1 MKKSIQKGFTLI
13 ELMIVVAII
22 AILAAIAVP
31 AYQNYIVR
39 SKVSEALSTL
49 DMARTAVSET
59 FQTTGNLPSVMASV
73 GLATTIQSKYVSG
86 VTLAAGVITATVTGT
101 NNTSVDNQTIT
112 LSPLEGN
119 TATPVAVGYSGPIS
133 WKCTGT
139 VPSQY
144 LPATCR

>member
-1 MKKSIQKGFTLI
+1 
-13 ELMIVVAII
+13 MIVVAII

-59 FQTTGNLPSVMASV
+59 FQTTGNLPSSLASV
-73 GLATTIQSKYVSG
+73 GLAATIQSQYVSG
-86 VTLAAGVITATVTGT
+86 VTLTAGVIKATVTGT
-101 NNTSVDNQTIT
+101 NNSAVDNQSVSLT
-112 LSPLEGN
+112 PLQGN
-119 TATPVAVGYSGPIS
+119 TQTAVAVGYSGPVS
-133 WKCTGT
+133 WKCSGT
-139 VPSQY
+139 IPSQY